1 MEEEEETG
9 CVASG
14 LRLNN
19 FLNAVHRL
27 EEEDTRTFVI
37 FLQGQQQ
44 QLVKKNTF
52 LLIRE
57 EKRYNLYGNTLEI

>member
-27 EEEDTRTFVI
+27 EEEEKDTKTIAETCTSFGMRLSFS
-37 FLQGQQQ
+37 LWS
-44 QLVKKNTF
+44 
-52 LLIRE
+52 
-57 EKRYNLYGNTLEI
+57 

>member
-1 MEEEEETG
+1 MEEEETG

-27 EEEDTRTFVI
+27 EEEERHENIRYFF
-37 FLQGQQQ
+37 FLYK
-44 QLVKKNTF
+44 VNNSSWFKKKHISVN
-52 LLIRE
+52 
-57 EKRYNLYGNTLEI
+57 KRRKTI